1 MRGLLSERGAACF
14 AAPAREAV
22 PAATVPL
29 ITSEARLS
37 DRCPG
42 PGQGGGTPAADSKDD
57 TLASFR
63 GPCASGIAT
72 SSAAFFSSHNAG
84 AFPEDLL
91 HTATHP
97 VTASVQKSCLADKDV
112 GTLCQGLQPVW
123 GLEYDTRSSVLASTA
138 ERGAACSA
146 PQLRSPC
153 FVSVKVRC
161 RLTGMLVLAEVVN
174 WEQVVWQS
182 CGSPDAPSHN
192 QKPLFRILEKPAQG
206 TLLLAS
212 NALLGAIAL
221 CASLCMR
228 HM

>member
-1 MRGLLSERGAACF
+1 MRELLPERGAACF
-14 AAPAREAV
+14 AAQAREAV
-22 PAATVPL
+22 PAAIVPL
-29 ITSEARLS
+29 ITSEARLP

-42 PGQGGGTPAADSKDD
+42 PGQGGGIPAADSKDD

-63 GPCASGIAT
+63 GPCASGIVT
-72 SSAAFFSSHNAG
+72 SSAAFFSSHYP
-84 AFPEDLL
+84 FPEDLL
-91 HTATHP
+91 HIATHP
-97 VTASVQKSCLADKDV
+97 VTASVQKPCLAANDV

-123 GLEYDTRSSVLASTA
+123 RLEYDTRSSILATTA
-138 ERGAACSA
+138 ERGATRST

-153 FVSVKVRC
+153 SVSVKVRC

-174 WEQVVWQS
+174 WEQVV
-182 CGSPDAPSHN
+182 CGSPNAPSHH
-192 QKPLFRILEKPAQG
+192 QKPLFRILEKPTQG

-212 NALLGAIAL
+212 QALLSAIAL